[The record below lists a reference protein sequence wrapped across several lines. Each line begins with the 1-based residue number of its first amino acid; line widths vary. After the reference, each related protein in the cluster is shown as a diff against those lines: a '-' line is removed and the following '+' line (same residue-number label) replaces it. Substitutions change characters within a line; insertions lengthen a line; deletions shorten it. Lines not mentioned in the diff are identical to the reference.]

1 MEQESKPSMAEE
13 NVSRF
18 YGLIK
23 SYNSFDRIEVLGVV
37 QSLLYAFGGIIQSNP
52 SDVSVPI

>member
-1 MEQESKPSMAEE
+1 MAEE